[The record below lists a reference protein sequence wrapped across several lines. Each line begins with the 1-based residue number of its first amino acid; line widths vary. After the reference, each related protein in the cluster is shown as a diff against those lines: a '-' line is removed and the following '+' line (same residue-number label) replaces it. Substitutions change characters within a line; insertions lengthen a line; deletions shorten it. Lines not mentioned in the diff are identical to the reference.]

1 MLINDNDCDISLP
14 SPAEDRY
21 IQPQGFFRTHPNT
34 APFTGS
40 LAIIQVTRMY
50 ASLHQALK
58 SSMIAPQTLQSFDM
72 QFRSRLQQLPEAY
85 QTSSAAALEAAALP
99 PLFALL
105 SAQYHLYR
113 RNLSPVCHLTE
124 RRESIRLCASVA
136 QETAKY
142 ISRSLHNPPK
152 VDIEKSWPTRVA
164 PMASNQ
170 TCMHLWRCI
179 LILCF

>member
-1 MLINDNDCDISLP
+1 VDPAHWETFQLITRRITSFEANKPMLINDSDCDISLP

-21 IQPQGFFRTHPNT
+21 VQPQGFFRTPPNT

-58 SSMIAPQTLQSFDM
+58 SSIIAPHTLQSFDL

-105 SAQYHLYR
+105 SAQYHLSAT
-113 RNLSPVCHLTE
+113 LQ
-124 RRESIRLCASVA
+124 SV
-136 QETAKY
+136 
-142 ISRSLHNPPK
+142 
-152 VDIEKSWPTRVA
+152 EKLFDYVRA
-164 PMASNQ
+164 
-170 TCMHLWRCI
+170 
-179 LILCF
+179 